1 MLWFV
6 FFKSDMLI
14 RKCHDGTYTVPRCD
28 DPPIAVKHSTEIHQ
42 ITPMEDGEEVRTFRV
57 DAPITY
63 LDDHEMCGLRA
74 SFYKL
79 PKEMYLKAGHCHQ
92 LLFWD
97 YTTQFCGI
105 CGGRMKK
112 ESYISK
118 RCTVCGNEIW
128 PSPAIAVITLIRN
141 GDKALLVHANNF
153 RKNFYGLVAGFVELG
168 ETLENAARRE
178 ICEEVGLT
186 VGISSSSKGF
196 SVLIFRIISK
206 ACETCKACKR
216 DKIFF
221 HVARVTGS
229 TPLYALKILKREV
242 QSESNG
248 IVLTIVIKSLRFS
261 FIYSAFTFSKC
272 GGLLKSPSCIVLSNF
287 LSRK

>member
-57 DAPITY
+57 DAPITD

-79 PKEMYLKAGHCHQ
+79 PKEIYLKAGHCHQ

-105 CGGRMKK
+105 CSGRMKK

-178 ICEEVGLT
+178 ICEEVDSRRT
-186 VGISSSSKGF
+186 EIYQFTAVA
-196 SVLIFRIISK
+196 ISK
-206 ACETCKACKR
+206 RSDGGVHDRLREWSYHSTAVRIKRRTMVYKRQSPHPARETK
-216 DKIFF
+216 
-221 HVARVTGS
+221 HS
-229 TPLYALKILKREV
+229 TP
-242 QSESNG
+242 
-248 IVLTIVIKSLRFS
+248 TH
-261 FIYSAFTFSKC
+261 
-272 GGLLKSPSCIVLSNF
+272 
-287 LSRK
+287 

>member
-63 LDDHEMCGLRA
+63 LDDHEMCGLRS

-79 PKEMYLKAGHCHQ
+79 PKEIYLKAGHCHQ

-186 VGISSSSKGF
+186 VGELKYISSQPWPYPNGLMVGF
-196 SVLIFRIISK
+196 MTDYVSGRI
-206 ACETCKACKR
+206 T
-216 DKIFF
+216 
-221 HVARVTGS
+221 
-229 TPLYALKILKREV
+229 LQ
-242 QSESNG
+242 QSELSDG
-248 IVLTIVIKSLRFS
+248 QW
-261 FIYSAFTFSKC
+261 FTKDNLPTLPEKLSIARQ
-272 GGLLKSPSCIVLSNF
+272 LIDMWLKEQ
-287 LSRK
+287 